1 MIQTAALI
9 QSSAP
14 GQIGC
19 GCVALSIANLERV
32 LLVVR
37 RLLAQFRAGAQAR
50 GAAAARDVRRAVLLP
65 APALARGAL
74 TAAHRDCS

>member
-19 GCVALSIANLERV
+19 GCVALAIANVERV
-32 LLVVR
+32 LVWLSDDYSHSFGPVLRLVA
-37 RLLAQFRAGAQAR
+37 LLPLAMSVVQFCFLRPPSRAGR
-50 GAAAARDVRRAVLLP
+50 
-65 APALARGAL
+65 
-74 TAAHRDCS
+74 

>member
-19 GCVALSIANLERV
+19 GCVALANLAWFFRLSDDYSHSFGPV
-32 LLVVR
+32 LRLVA
-37 RLLAQFRAGAQAR
+37 LLPLAMSVVQFCFLRPPSRAGR
-50 GAAAARDVRRAVLLP
+50 
-65 APALARGAL
+65 
-74 TAAHRDCS
+74 

>member
-19 GCVALSIANLERV
+19 GCVALANLERV
-32 LLVVR
+32 LLAVR

-74 TAAHRDCS
+74 TAAHRDYS

>member
-19 GCVALSIANLERV
+19 GCVALANLERV

-37 RLLAQFRAGAQAR
+37 RLLAQLRAGAQAR

-74 TAAHRDCS
+74 TAAHRDYS